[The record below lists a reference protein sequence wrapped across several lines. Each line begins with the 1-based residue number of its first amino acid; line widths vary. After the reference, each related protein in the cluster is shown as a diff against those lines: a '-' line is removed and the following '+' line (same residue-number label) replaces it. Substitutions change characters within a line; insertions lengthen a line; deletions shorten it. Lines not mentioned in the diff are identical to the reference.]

1 MAEQS
6 TVQRTPVGYLAL
18 VRSNANFRNL
28 WYGQIISLFGDW
40 FNLIASA
47 SLISTLTNSG
57 FAVGG
62 LFVVR
67 MLAPFLVSPIAGVA
81 ADRYNRKHLLILAD
95 LSRAVVVLGFLLV
108 RDPQHAWLLYTVTA
122 VQLAISGFFFPT
134 RNAILPDVVTR
145 RELGA
150 ANALSSGTW
159 SVMLALGAA
168 LGGVVAGELGIYPAF
183 IIDSVTFLFSAFF
196 ISRIV
201 YEHLPELS
209 SAGRSVGAAF
219 KQYVDGLRYLKQHLD
234 ILAIALQKGAISLAA
249 NGAFQVIQV
258 VIAERFFVIGEGG
271 GTSLGLM
278 YAVAGVGT
286 GIGPMIA
293 RRFTG
298 DRDRQLRIM
307 LALSYG
313 FNILGLIVSALLIN
327 FPVVLFGSLLRSFG
341 GGIIWVFSTQLLLQ
355 LVPDRVRG
363 RVFSTE
369 FALFTL
375 ANAIGAASGGWL
387 MDNTALGVA
396 EMMKWMAALVVIP
409 GVLWLLWMM
418 FGEKAQPLPEEEE
431 PLPGMPGPVEAEP
444 AAVSD

>member
-1 MAEQS
+1 MSEQS
-6 TVQRTPVGYLAL
+6 TLQRSPVGYLAL
-18 VRSNANFRNL
+18 VRDNANFRNL

-40 FNLIASA
+40 FDLIASA

-134 RNAILPDVVTR
+134 RNAILPDIVTR

-168 LGGVVAGELGIYPAF
+168 LGGVVAGQLGIYPAF
-183 IIDSVTFLFSAFF
+183 IIDSVTFLCSAFF
-196 ISRIV
+196 ISHV
-201 YEHLPELS
+201 AYEHVPELS

-219 KQYVDGLRYLKQHLD
+219 KQYVDGLRYLKRHLD
-234 ILAIALQKGAISLAA
+234 ILAIALHKGAISLAI

-258 VIAERFFVIGEGG
+258 AIAERIFVMGEGG

-286 GIGPMIA
+286 GIGPIIA

-298 DRDRQLRIM
+298 DRDRQLRVM

-313 FNILGLIVSALLIN
+313 LNILGLVITALLVN
-327 FPVVLFGSLLRSFG
+327 FPIVLFGTLVRSFG
-341 GGIIWVFSTQLLLQ
+341 GGILWVFSTQLLLQ

-387 MDNTALGVA
+387 MDNTSLSVA
-396 EMMKWMAALVVIP
+396 GMMEWMAAAAVIP
-409 GVLWLLWMM
+409 AVLWLLWTM

-431 PLPGMPGPVEAEP
+431 PPAALAGPAEPEP
-444 AAVSD
+444 AALSD

>member
-6 TVQRTPVGYLAL
+6 TVRRTPVGYLAL

-307 LALSYG
+307 LA
-313 FNILGLIVSALLIN
+313 
-327 FPVVLFGSLLRSFG
+327 
-341 GGIIWVFSTQLLLQ
+341 
-355 LVPDRVRG
+355 
-363 RVFSTE
+363 
-369 FALFTL
+369 
-375 ANAIGAASGGWL
+375 
-387 MDNTALGVA
+387 
-396 EMMKWMAALVVIP
+396 
-409 GVLWLLWMM
+409 
-418 FGEKAQPLPEEEE
+418 
-431 PLPGMPGPVEAEP
+431 
-444 AAVSD
+444 

>member
-1 MAEQS
+1 MSEQS
-6 TVQRTPVGYLAL
+6 TRQRSPVGYLAL
-18 VRSNANFRNL
+18 VRDNANFRNL

-40 FNLIASA
+40 FDLIASA

-67 MLAPFLVSPIAGVA
+67 MLAPFLVSPLAGVA

-134 RNAILPDVVTR
+134 RNAILPDIVTR

-168 LGGVVAGELGIYPAF
+168 LGGVVAGQLGIYPAF
-183 IIDSVTFLFSAFF
+183 IIDSITFLCSAFF
-196 ISRIV
+196 ISHIA

-209 SAGRSVGAAF
+209 SAGRSVAAAF
-219 KQYVDGLRYLKQHLD
+219 KQYVDGLRYLKRHLD
-234 ILAIALQKGAISLAA
+234 ILAIALHKGAISLAI

-258 VIAERFFVIGEGG
+258 AIAERIFVIGEGG

-286 GIGPMIA
+286 GIGPIIA

-313 FNILGLIVSALLIN
+313 FNIVGLVITALLIN
-327 FPVVLFGSLLRSFG
+327 FPIVLFGTLVRAFG
-341 GGIIWVFSTQLLLQ
+341 GGILWVFSTQLLLQ

-387 MDNTALGVA
+387 MDNTSLSVGG
-396 EMMKWMAALVVIP
+396 MMEWMAAAAVIP
-409 GVLWLLWMM
+409 GILWLLWMM

-431 PLPGMPGPVEAEP
+431 PLSALAGAAEPEP
-444 AAVSD
+444 AALTD